1 MADAVL
7 LTVPRRKAAQP
18 RAARH
23 FVGMEP
29 MHTAAGLDSR
39 GMAAAV
45 TRGSR

>member
-7 LTVPRRKAAQP
+7 LLAPRRKAAQP
-18 RAARH
+18 RPARH
-23 FVGMEP
+23 LDRMEP

-39 GMAAAV
+39 GMADAV